1 MVKQIVHITLLT
13 MILLSMRGKQSV
25 QTESTSGVQTARS
38 DIPQMTA
45 ESIDEVNAPPETMVV
60 ISAPIM
66 ATPEYEKI
74 FDVDLSGEVQQYIA
88 QICDEYSIETALVF
102 AIIEVES
109 GFNANAISK
118 THDYGLMQINKCN
131 HKSYSKLLGIT
142 DFLDPKQNVLAG
154 VHMLASLRDN
164 YSCDTTDKM
173 LMAYNMGYEK
183 AKKLWDKGIV
193 SSDYSRKIL
202 STKNNFLN

>member
-45 ESIDEVNAPPETMVV
+45 ESIDEVNAPPETMIV